1 MDIRLKRAPGIFL
14 VGFMGSGKT
23 TVGQLLAERL
33 GWQFVDVDDDIEARE
48 HTLIA
53 EIFAARG
60 EEEFRRIETEAIR
73 ERVRAVSAGVPMV
86 IALGG
91 GAYTRQENCA
101 LLRGH
106 GITVWLDCALE
117 IVRER
122 IAGTEH
128 RPLAR
133 DPERFAQLH
142 RERAGAYARADYR
155 VDVSACDPGA
165 VVEQILGLPA
175 LK

>member
-23 TVGQLLAERL
+23 TVGRLLAERL
-33 GWQFVDVDDDIEARE
+33 GWRFADVDDDIEASER
-48 HTLIA
+48 TTIA

-60 EEEFRRIETEAIR
+60 EAEFRRIETEAIR
-73 ERVRAVSAGVPMV
+73 ERVRAVSSGMPTV

-91 GAYTRQENCA
+91 GAFTRQENRA
-101 LLRGH
+101 LLRDH

-117 IVRER
+117 IARER
-122 IAGTEH
+122 VAGTEH

-142 RERAGAYARADYR
+142 RARAAAYARADYR
-155 VDVSACDPGA
+155 VDAAAGDPAA
-165 VVEQILGLPA
+165 VVEQILKLPA
-175 LK
+175 LQ